1 MSKEKNT
8 KYKILIDYSS
18 CKSRLYGGFFPDWI
32 GGEWKK
38 MNRYGVHSNRFQG
51 DYKRVLTVC
60 SANMLRSP
68 TIAHILSADPYNFNT
83 RSAGTAGY
91 ALIPVTEDLLLW
103 ADEVV
108 CADTEHAL
116 WVRDKMMEWMLDKPI
131 IDLQI
136 PDIYEYRNPELIQLI
151 KERYESRTAE

>member
-1 MSKEKNT
+1 MA
-8 KYKILIDYSS
+8 
-18 CKSRLYGGFFPDWI
+18 YG
-32 GGEWKK
+32 K
-38 MNRYGVHSNRFQG
+38 HSNSFQG

-83 RSAGTAGY
+83 RSAGTEPY
-91 ALIPVTEDLLLW
+91 ALIPVTEDLLMW

-116 WVRDKMMEWMLDKPI
+116 WVRGKMMEWMLDKPI
-131 IDLQI
+131 IDLNI
-136 PDIYEYRNPELIQLI
+136 PDNYEYRNPELIELI
-151 KERYESRTAE
+151 KERYGQRTSD

>member
-1 MSKEKNT
+1 MG
-8 KYKILIDYSS
+8 YGIYSNS
-18 CKSRLYGGFFPDWI
+18 Y
-32 GGEWKK
+32 
-38 MNRYGVHSNRFQG
+38 QG

-68 TIAHILSADPYNFNT
+68 TIAHVLSAEPYNFNT
-83 RSAGTAGY
+83 RSAGTAGF

-116 WVRDKMMEWMLDKPI
+116 WVRNRMIEWSIDKPI
-131 IDLQI
+131 VNLQI
-136 PDIYEYRNPELIQLI
+136 EDIYEYRNPKLIELI
-151 KERYESRTAE
+151 KERYESRTAGTTSP

>member
-1 MSKEKNT
+1 
-8 KYKILIDYSS
+8 
-18 CKSRLYGGFFPDWI
+18 
-32 GGEWKK
+32 
-38 MNRYGVHSNRFQG
+38 
-51 DYKRVLTVC
+51 
-60 SANMLRSP
+60 MLRSP

-83 RSAGTAGY
+83 RSAGTAEY
-91 ALIPVTEDLLLW
+91 ALIPVTEDLLMW

-151 KERYESRTAE
+151 KDRYESRTAE

>member
-1 MSKEKNT
+1 MVGRFGV
-8 KYKILIDYSS
+8 YSNM
-18 CKSRLYGGFFPDWI
+18 Y
-32 GGEWKK
+32 
-38 MNRYGVHSNRFQG
+38 QG

-68 TIAHILSADPYNFNT
+68 TIAHVLSAEPYNFNT
-83 RSAGTAGY
+83 RSAGVAGF
-91 ALIPVTEDLLLW
+91 ALIPVTEDLLVW

-116 WVRDKMMEWMLDKPI
+116 WVRNKMMTWMLDKPI

-136 PDIYEYRNPELIQLI
+136 PDNYEYRNPELIELI
-151 KERYESRTAE
+151 KERYESRTAD